1 MYPVLFYRYGPLI
14 LCHFMSA
21 QILSVT
27 QSSLQFPLWSCSQ
40 FHQPSSSC
48 LPWKFLNKR
57 ADNSNPQ
64 TLGLLCLHLH
74 SWILWK
80 FTGQSVVNWLTS
92 NKTELIL
99 KGSKAFERRGS
110 EIQNPR
116 NTGRGRILKS
126 LRQKPRRSCVCLQ
139 EEIKVWNWDLGNQTF
154 GRCKWTE
161 LWWSIPKHKH
171 CLGEYPGEKV

>member
-126 LRQKPRRSCVCLQ
+126 LRQKPRQ
-139 EEIKVWNWDLGNQTF
+139 IWEIKRLVDVNELSFDGPSPNISIALENTLGKRYRN
-154 GRCKWTE
+154 
-161 LWWSIPKHKH
+161 
-171 CLGEYPGEKV
+171 